1 MECRLVQTRMTGCS
15 DEAHETGRLEQ
26 AKKKKK
32 KKKRKLFAMLFVT
45 R

>member
-32 KKKRKLFAMLFVT
+32 KKNRKDVAMFLIK
-45 R
+45 